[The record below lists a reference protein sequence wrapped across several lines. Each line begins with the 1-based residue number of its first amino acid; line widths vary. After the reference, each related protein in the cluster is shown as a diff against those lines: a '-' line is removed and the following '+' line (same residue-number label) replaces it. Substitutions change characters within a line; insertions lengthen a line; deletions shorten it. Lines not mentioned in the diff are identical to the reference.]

1 MRGNLEIGVQAA
13 LELGIAATLELGI
26 ARKIGVYWKISFC
39 TIGTHIRDDG
49 ATPPSN

>member
-26 ARKIGVYWKISFC
+26 ARKIGVCYEQLFLHESDSYK
-39 TIGTHIRDDG
+39 R
-49 ATPPSN
+49 